1 MNLIELTAFISI
13 FSGVMAGSASGH
25 GFWGI
30 VGLCFGAIYGFAL
43 GLGIAVL
50 LYQMDRSAWR
60 RYCMNKNA
68 VLSLGISFISAV
80 TGRLLSGVSAVAVTL
95 VIDRFL

>member
-60 RYCMNKNA
+60 RYCVNKNA
-68 VLSLGISFISAV
+68 VLSLGISFII
-80 TGRLLSGVSAVAVTL
+80 SGHRASSL
-95 VIDRFL
+95 RGIGSRRYSCHR